1 MRWLRGASLRTNG
14 EACRES
20 DESRTAQGLSMLER
34 DARSHG
40 WSENALKG
48 SGMTIRDRRG
58 RLTRA
63 GVRALIVAMKP
74 GNAGGSEGAQ
84 EGERAMNSSPE
95 NPPPP
100 VPVRAQQG
108 GEAGIRKV
116 PAEPAVWTERRL
128 TALVTGLKGNRWFRL
143 IDKV

>member
-48 SGMTIRDRRG
+48 SGMTIRDQRG
-58 RLTRA
+58 RLPRA
-63 GVRALIVAMKP
+63 GVRARIVAMKP
-74 GNAGGSEGAQ
+74 GNAGGAQ